1 MSKFGNLIKLDIP
14 VLIDFYS
21 NSDIAN
27 NASVLHEVALKFGK
41 QAKIIKIDVEKNET
55 LAEALRIKYFPTFII
70 YKESEMKWRQS
81 GNQKASALIE
91 MLNKYV

>member
-1 MSKFGNLIKLDIP
+1 MSKFGNLIKSDTP

-27 NASVLHEVALKFGK
+27 NTSVLHEVALKFGK
-41 QAKIIKIDVEKNET
+41 QAKIIKIDVEKNEI

-81 GNQKASALIE
+81 GNQEASTLIE
-91 MLNKYV
+91 MLNKYI